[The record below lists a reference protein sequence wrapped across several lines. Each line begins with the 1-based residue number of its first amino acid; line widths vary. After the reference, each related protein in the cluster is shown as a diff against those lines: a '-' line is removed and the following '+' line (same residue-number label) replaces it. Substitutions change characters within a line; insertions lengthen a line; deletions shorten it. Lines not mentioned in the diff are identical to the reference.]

1 MSDDTGIEWTDATW
15 NPIRG
20 CSRVSEGCR
29 NCYAERVAER
39 FSGPGQP
46 YEGLVRIGAA
56 GKPTGWNGTVRMVPE
71 HLADPLRWRR
81 PRRVFVNSMSDLFHE
96 SLPDSAID
104 RVFAV
109 MMVSSLH
116 ATRGGHTFQS
126 LTKRAKRM
134 REYLTDPGT
143 QERVARAAGTMM
155 EDGDGW
161 FDAIAFR
168 KEGLA
173 HPLIWLGVSVENQAA
188 ADERIPEL
196 LRTPAAVRWLSCE
209 PLIGLVDLHDFL
221 WAPSAAGYEWPGGEP
236 RGPEFEARK
245 GTWIVAGCESGPGA
259 RPCNVA
265 WLRSL
270 RDQCAAAGV
279 PYFLKQ
285 AKEYSTTH
293 AVYPSAQAARVVN
306 EIIKA
311 GPGSHRKAGGVIGLP
326 YLDGVQHA
334 AMPEVRP

>member
-29 NCYAERVAER
+29 HCYAERVAAR

-173 HPLIWLGVSVENQAA
+173 HPLIWLGVSVENQGA

-196 LRTPAAVRWLSCE
+196 LRTPAAVRWISAE
-209 PLIGLVDLHDFL
+209 PLLGPVDLLPWFDPTGACDCPPGESYCVGGCAKRASWRHTEPDGED
-221 WAPSAAGYEWPGGEP
+221 PSLDWVVMGA
-236 RGPEFEARK
+236 
-245 GTWIVAGCESGPGA
+245 ESGPGA
-259 RPCNVA
+259 RATDPEWFLELA
-265 WLRSL
+265 E
-270 RDQCAAAGV
+270 QC
-279 PYFLKQ
+279 
-285 AKEYSTTH
+285 ED
-293 AVYPSAQAARVVN
+293 ARVPLFFKQGMPSDN
-306 EIIKA
+306 ITA
-311 GPGSHRKAGGVIGLP
+311 GDGSKVKAGGIIGLP
-326 YLDGVQHA
+326 YLDGRQHKDL
-334 AMPEVRP
+334 PK